1 MKSKKIRVLKN
12 AIISLLLIFVSLFSS
27 SCIYD
32 PDEAVNIKDCIEIK
46 YVVQADSTTFYF
58 YYDSAEHPI
67 EEYELIKVDLNYYA
81 DYKTSMRKKTFV
93 LVVPDDIKQEDN
105 KTYFTVKIN
114 DALGKESV
122 IASVSVY
129 ANYKTEKK
137 TSNSRWWKYV
147 ITIVIALVLLFG
159 LWSIYTTMCEACYSN
174 TILPSFMWLGGLII
188 YIIVAIIITVY
199 WGSGP
204 GGIIIGGAILYFI
217 CTLIPFFK
225 NRR

>member
-67 EEYELIKVDLNYYA
+67 EEYGLIKVDLNYYA

-93 LVVPDDIKQEDN
+93 IVVPDDVKMEDN
-105 KTYFTVKIN
+105 KTYFTVKID

-122 IASVSVY
+122 IASVSVH

-137 TSNSRWWKYV
+137 ASNSRWWKYLLTV
-147 ITIVIALVLLFG
+147 IIALVMLFG
-159 LWSIYTTMCEACYSN
+159 FWSIYSTICEVCYSN
-174 TILPSFMWLGGLII
+174 SLWPSLMWLGSIII
-188 YIIVAIIITVY
+188 YIVVDIIIVAC
-199 WGSGP
+199 WGSDP
-204 GGIIIGGAILYFI
+204 GGIIIGSAGLYFI
-217 CTLIPFFK
+217 CTLFTHFK
-225 NRR
+225 YKL

>member
-27 SCIYD
+27 SCFYD
-32 PDEAVNIKDCIEIK
+32 PDEAVNIKDCIDIK
-46 YVVQADSTTFYF
+46 YVVQADSTIFYF

-137 TSNSRWWKYV
+137 TSNSRWWKYCRSTRL
-147 ITIVIALVLLFG
+147 IYKKSTKRIY
-159 LWSIYTTMCEACYSN
+159 LWRGQKDRPN
-174 TILPSFMWLGGLII
+174 DVLGGQNYRQYQKQKQGQDELKFLLYNYI
-188 YIIVAIIITVY
+188 YAEGTNCQD
-199 WGSGP
+199 
-204 GGIIIGGAILYFI
+204 L
-217 CTLIPFFK
+217 
-225 NRR
+225 